1 MPPPITI
8 DLTQYVNIDLNLT
21 DKTYFYGEIALS
33 SALKALVYQP
43 FMDKTG
49 YMLGNIVI
57 KISYSYAGI
66 ESNLASLFG
75 VWELNNENVKIL
87 RGVWSSS
94 VLNTDNTPNSLNS
107 YGMGSIGIIV
117 PPSLPSSQHRFGVTI
132 TPFLTPSN

>member
-1 MPPPITI
+1 
-8 DLTQYVNIDLNLT
+8 
-21 DKTYFYGEIALS
+21 
-33 SALKALVYQP
+33 
-43 FMDKTG
+43 
-49 YMLGNIVI
+49 MLGNIVI

-87 RGVWSSS
+87 RGVWNSS

-117 PPSLPSSQHRFGVTI
+117 PPSLPSSQHSFGVTI
-132 TPFLTPSN
+132 IPFNTV